1 MIKDN
6 NKMKKVITKIS
17 SIAMAFTLLGTGTA
31 ITTTISPKSDNAL
44 IANASYSVEFRSFEA
59 KNYYYSIYYA
69 PYSGWCYGIGNTSRG
84 VQWIQ
89 AAINWYFR
97 WESKNP
103 VLSVDGV
110 YGQNTAK
117 WVREFQKR
125 NKLSADGIYGPNT
138 HRVMQNYIKNHPYK
152 TTDTRSR

>member
-17 SIAMAFTLLGTGTA
+17 SIAMAFALLGTGTSIA
-31 ITTTISPKSDNAL
+31 TTVSPKSDNTL
-44 IANASYSVEFRSFEA
+44 TANASWSVSFRRFPA
-59 KNYYYSIYYA
+59 KDYYYSIYYA

-89 AAINWYFR
+89 AALNWYFR
-97 WESKNP
+97 WESSNP
-103 VLSVDGV
+103 VLSVDGI

-152 TTDTRSR
+152 YEA